1 MTDRDFSNDH
11 YSNRIDEDILDSI
24 RGTVK
29 ESLESLSKQLLDTL
43 NLFKLILDECCE
55 NEHGQKKLKS
65 LFKPTKLELW
75 TTYLRCLTRK
85 INVSFSE
92 LKTHAIDFLREDVME
107 KFQQKQKKVKPVSC
121 EERLKKYPRP
131 KNEVAFLLNF
141 INYNSKNSSG
151 ILEHYQRPDGG
162 SHVKSQSTAEKK
174 PNLTIPPIIQ
184 ISPIVNL
191 SPPTPRTLVIEEVRE
206 IFLGDGAIENG
217 ERVAKELRNEKK
229 YGENSRRLVT
239 KSGSLVWTAS
249 TRTIYTWGP

>member
-1 MTDRDFSNDH
+1 MSDRDFDFSNDH
-11 YSNRIDEDILDSI
+11 YSNKIDEEILDSI

-29 ESLESLSKQLLDTL
+29 ESLESHSKQLLDTL
-43 NLFKLILDECCE
+43 NLFKLILDECYE
-55 NEHGQKKLKS
+55 SEHSHKKLKA
-65 LFKPTKLELW
+65 LFKPTKLEIW

-141 INYNSKNSSG
+141 INYNPKNIAG

-174 PNLTIPPIIQ
+174 PLLSIPPIIQ
-184 ISPIVNL
+184 ISPVVNL
-191 SPPTPRTLVIEEVRE
+191 SPPQPPRSLVIEEVRE
-206 IFLGDGAIENG
+206 IFLGEGPIENG
-217 ERVAKELRNEKK
+217 ERVGKEVRSEKK
-229 YGENSRRLVT
+229 YGENST
-239 KSGSLVWTAS
+239 
-249 TRTIYTWGP
+249 PC